1 MECFW
6 VYRPFFFFFL
16 IFPSLYALVTQVS
29 TLGFDD
35 ALITSEFEK
44 LSQVFSAGAAKNFPP
59 LPLTAIV
66 VQVLTPC
73 S

>member
-1 MECFW
+1 M
-6 VYRPFFFFFL
+6 
-16 IFPSLYALVTQVS
+16 
-29 TLGFDD
+29 GFDD

-44 LSQVFSAGAAKNFPP
+44 LTQAFAEGSAKNFSS
-59 LPLTAIV
+59 LPLTALV